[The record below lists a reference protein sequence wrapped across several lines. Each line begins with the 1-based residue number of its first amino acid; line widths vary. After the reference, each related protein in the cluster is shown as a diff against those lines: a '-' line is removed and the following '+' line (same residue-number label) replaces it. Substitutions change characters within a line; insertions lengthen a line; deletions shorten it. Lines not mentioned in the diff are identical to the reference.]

1 MIHFLAHGIQPHG
14 HNKDI
19 TRKSKIPMEMIDTKG
34 IPGLTPGQRLETIPD
49 AILKPGMHTNILHIM
64 GLGIPVKSL
73 GNYKPPPNL
82 P

>member
-1 MIHFLAHGIQPHG
+1 MIHFLAHGIQQHG

-19 TRKSKIPMEMIDTKG
+19 TWKSKIPIEMINIEG
-34 IPGLTPGQRLETIPD
+34 IPRLTPGQRLETITD
-49 AILKPGMHTNILHIM
+49 AILKPGMHTYILLIM